1 MKTMLLKK
9 ARLIAS
15 FDDRMTRFE
24 DADLYI
30 EGHCIKEI
38 GIHLDKTADLVIN
51 ASSMIAIPGLINTHH
66 HFYQTLTRAIREVQD
81 AKLFDWLVFLYEI
94 WRQLT
99 PEAVYW
105 SALGALGELLLTGCT
120 TTTDH
125 LYLFP
130 RIQNPNLIDEEI
142 RAAREIGIRF
152 HPTRGSMS
160 LGRSRG
166 GLPPDDVVQDEETIL
181 LDSERLIHSYHDP
194 SPFSMCRIAL
204 APCSPFSVTPGLMKQ
219 TAALARKHKV
229 LLHTHLAETRDED
242 DYCQNKLGLR
252 PLDYMKELDW
262 IGNDVWFAHCVYLN
276 ENEIKVMAETQTGV
290 AHCPSS
296 NMRLGSG
303 AAPIPEMIK
312 AGVPVGLAVDGSAS
326 NDTSDMLGE
335 VRQCMLLHRLAR
347 GVGAMS
353 SLQALKL
360 ATRGGASVFRRQDI
374 GSLEPGKAADIALF
388 DLDRLD
394 LAGSLHDPLAALVF
408 CGISHRAHTV
418 IVNGELAV
426 QDGRLL
432 RVDEN
437 EIARQMNSHSKRMVD
452 VALKGG
458 SMKNQK

>member
-1 MKTMLLKK
+1 MNTLLIKK
-9 ARLIAS
+9 ARLIAT
-15 FDDRMTRFE
+15 FDDRLNRYE

-30 EGHCIKEI
+30 EGPRITQI
-38 GIHLDKTADLVIN
+38 GKNLEKQAEKVID
-51 ASSMIAIPGLINTHH
+51 ASGMIAIPGLVNTHH
-66 HFYQTLTRAIREVQD
+66 HFYQTLTRAIRDVQD
-81 AKLFDWLVFLYEI
+81 AKLFDWLLFLYEI

-105 SALGALGELLLTGCT
+105 SSLGALGELLLTGCT

-130 RIQNPNLIDEEI
+130 RIQNPHLIDEEI

-160 LGRSRG
+160 LGKSKG

-181 LDSERLIHSYHDP
+181 LDSERLINTYHDP

-204 APCSPFSVTPGLMKQ
+204 APCSPFSVTPELMKQ
-219 TAALARKHKV
+219 TAKLARKHKV

-252 PLDYMKELDW
+252 PLKYMEQLGW
-262 IGNDVWFAHCVYLN
+262 LGNDVWFAHCVYLN
-276 ENEIKVMAETQTGV
+276 ENEIKIMAETQTGV

-303 AAPIPEMIK
+303 AAPIPEMIH
-312 AGVPVGLAVDGSAS
+312 ASVPVGLAVDGSAS

-335 VRQCMLLHRLAR
+335 VRQCMLLHRLAK
-347 GVGAMS
+347 GVKSMSAFQAM
-353 SLQALKL
+353 KL
-360 ATRGGASVFRRQDI
+360 ATRGGADIFRREDI

-388 DLDRLD
+388 DLNRLD
-394 LAGSLHDPLAALVF
+394 FAGALDDPMAALVF
-408 CGISHRAHTV
+408 CGISHTAHTV
-418 IVNGELAV
+418 IVNGEIV
-426 QDGRLL
+426 VRSGRLL
-432 RVDEN
+432 RVEEDRIVKE
-437 EIARQMNSHSKRMVD
+437 MNIHSKRMIGI
-452 VALKGG
+452 ARGRS
-458 SMKNQK
+458 SM

>member
-1 MKTMLLKK
+1 MKTLLIKN
-9 ARLIAS
+9 ARLVAT
-15 FDDRMTRFE
+15 FDDRMNRLE
-24 DADLYI
+24 DADLFI
-30 EGHCIKEI
+30 EGPRITEI
-38 GIHLDKTADLVIN
+38 GKNLEKSADDIID
-51 ASSMIAIPGLINTHH
+51 ASNMIAIPGMVNTHH
-66 HFYQTLTRAIREVQD
+66 HFYQTLTRAMPDVQD
-81 AKLFDWLVFLYEI
+81 AKLFDWLLFLYEI

-130 RIQNPNLIDEEI
+130 RIQNPRLIDEEI
-142 RAAREIGIRF
+142 RAARDIGIRF

-160 LGRSRG
+160 LGRSKG

-181 LDSERLIHSYHDP
+181 LDSERLISAYHDP

-204 APCSPFSVTPGLMKQ
+204 APCSPFSVTPELMKE
-219 TAALARKHKV
+219 TAALARRHKV

-242 DYCQNKLGLR
+242 DFCQNKLGLR
-252 PLDYMKELDW
+252 PLDYMKKLDW
-262 IGNDVWFAHCVYLN
+262 LGNDVWFAHCVHLN

-303 AAPIPEMIK
+303 AAPIPEMIQ

-335 VRQCMLLHRLAR
+335 VRQCMLLHRLAK
-347 GVGAMS
+347 GVKSMS
-353 SLQALKL
+353 ALQAMKL
-360 ATRGGASVFRRQDI
+360 ATRGGADVLRRGDI

-388 DLDRLD
+388 DLNRLD
-394 LAGSLHDPLAALVF
+394 LAGALHDPLAALVF
-408 CGISHRAHTV
+408 CGISHKAHTV
-418 IVNGELAV
+418 IVNGEIVV
-426 QDGRLL
+426 QSGRLL
-432 RVDEN
+432 RADEDRISK
-437 EIARQMNSHSKRMVD
+437 EMNTHSRSMVD
-452 VALKGG
+452 RARKGG
-458 SMKNQK
+458 IV